1 MSYQQQQRYQQQQFQ
16 KQQQQQQQLFQEKQ
30 RQQQQWQQQRER
42 IMTQIQQQGP
52 IVTGD
57 HLVQRLLALQRN
69 ITIEI
74 QKIGETGCE
83 LDDIDQCP
91 HRELVRAM
99 KHQGQVLGEYINQIQ
114 SIAQNPGNPGAVEQ
128 LASYFHPLSI
138 AEKIIQGGNKDAHK
152 INKLIVKVIHL
163 KNPVNVDELHIDKTK
178 EQFFDNVSRDIDIGY
193 GIRGLLYQNNVVG
206 RFGAE
211 LMDNWPNSKVAENL
225 IKIENAINIVRDH
238 SLDALNHLVFNKGVV
253 ALLSPYSDIQQYFS
267 IRGGKRGR
275 KNRRFKR
282 KESRKKRRKRN
293 TKRKKRKTKRKKR
306 KTKRKKRKTSRKR

>member
-1 MSYQQQQRYQQQQFQ
+1 MSYQQQQQQQQQYQQYQQQQFQ

-30 RQQQQWQQQRER
+30 RQQQQWQQQYLR
-42 IMTQIQQQGP
+42 IMTDIQQQGP
-52 IVTGD
+52 IATQD

-69 ITIEI
+69 ITGEI
-74 QKIGETGCE
+74 QKIGETGREC
-83 LDDIDQCP
+83 DDIDQCP

-99 KHQGQVLGEYINQIQ
+99 KHQGKVLGEYINQIQ
-114 SIAQNPGNPGAVEQ
+114 SIAQNPGDGAVNQ

-163 KNPVNVDELHIDKTK
+163 KNPDNVDELHIDRTK
-178 EQFFDNVSRDIDIGY
+178 EQFFENVFSVSDIGY

-206 RFGAE
+206 RFGPE

-225 IKIENAINIVRDH
+225 IKIENVINIVRDH

-306 KTKRKKRKTSRKR
+306 KTSRKR